1 MAFGPRMQLDVGDLK
16 IELAP
21 LSQEV
26 LSEFVSPGLQQASVT
41 KYLNSTTAPVLEDEH
56 EWFEK
61 TRLAEDTITWGIYVR
76 DGEKRLL
83 IGNTSLTD
91 ITKGHTIQAVSGS
104 MIFRKDYW
112 GKGIASTIH
121 KARTW
126 YVFDQLGFTRV
137 KSAVIHGNVASRKA
151 LEKSGYRLVYVERNT
166 AFIDGQLR
174 HQDNLEC
181 INPSQTAWSLWW
193 GHDTPPTD
201 AVDARNCTL
210 DAMAWAKEH
219 VTLL

>member
-1 MAFGPRMQLDVGDLK
+1 MAFGPRMQLDVGELK

-21 LSQEV
+21 LSKEV
-26 LSEFVSPGLQQASVT
+26 LGEFVSPGLQQASIT
-41 KYLNSTTAPVLEDEH
+41 KYLSSTTAPVLEDEH

-61 TRLAEDTITWGIYVR
+61 MRLAENAITWGIYVR
-76 DGEKRLL
+76 NGEQRVL

-104 MIFRKDYW
+104 MLFRKEYW
-112 GKGIASTIH
+112 GKGIASSIH

-126 YVFDQLGFTRV
+126 YAFDQLGFTRV

-166 AFIDGQLR
+166 VFVDGQLR

-181 INPSQTAWSLWW
+181 VNPGEVAWNLWW
-193 GHDTPPTD
+193 GGDVPAKD
-201 AVDARNCTL
+201 AVDARERTL
-210 DAMAWAKEH
+210 DALKWVKEN